1 MLFSQYD
8 SDTVFM
14 HTIRRK
20 TSMKKQSVFYV
31 CLLVI
36 FLYLLIEGCTQPEDL
51 IAPTHFTRVPIVKNL
66 QGTIGTTP
74 TGKRQLL
81 ITWEYDT
88 LSTNLRSWDITRNIN
103 DTSIVNFVP
112 LEIIRKPVTG
122 YPFYGDSSA
131 TFQSA
136 FMTTDSLDVYYR
148 VIPNGIINNFVG
160 QPSDV
165 LHMIVRRN

>member
-1 MLFSQYD
+1 
-8 SDTVFM
+8 
-14 HTIRRK
+14 
-20 TSMKKQSVFYV
+20 MKKQSVFSV
-31 CLLVI
+31 CLLAI
-36 FLYLLIEGCTQPEDL
+36 FLYLLLEGCSKPEDL
-51 IAPTHFTRVPIVKNL
+51 VAPTHFDRVPKVQNL
-66 QGTIGTTP
+66 QGTIGVTP

-88 LSTNLRSWDITRNIN
+88 LGTNLRSWDITRNIN

-112 LEIIRKPVTG
+112 LEIIRKPVAG
-122 YPFYGDSSA
+122 YPFYSDTIA
-131 TFQSA
+131 TFQSS

-160 QPSDV
+160 QPSNV

>member
-1 MLFSQYD
+1 MRKQVLFS
-8 SDTVFM
+8 S
-14 HTIRRK
+14 
-20 TSMKKQSVFYV
+20 

-36 FLYLLIEGCTQPEDL
+36 FLYLFIEGCTKPEDL
-51 IAPTHFTRVPIVKNL
+51 ITPTHFTLVPKVLNL
-66 QGTIGTTP
+66 QGTISSTP

-88 LSTNLRSWDITRNIN
+88 SNTNIRSWDMTRNIN

-112 LEIIRKPVTG
+112 LEIIRKPAAG
-122 YPFYGDSSA
+122 FPFYSDTSA

-136 FMTTDSLDVYYR
+136 NMDVDSLDIYYR